1 MASPISIYIVPKCG
15 LKIEHDEKKQSYKI
29 LKESRAHFKFTDDPD
44 GLLWENFEP
53 IWEGKMSP
61 LSNISLPP
69 NAMVKAGI
77 VQEAKKYAFLFPPP
91 ELAERLD
98 WKAHNLD
105 ISDHLR
111 SSKTNVLDTN
121 NNMSPT
127 QRMNVGGYSSVVGSN
142 RGGGVGSA
150 ADQMLPSQRGTR
162 MSEIIQHALFSKKNI
177 SKQFEERTWSL
188 PYFAILGGF
197 VFFDENDQV
206 LAVNTLSIVETECIL
221 KLAGPF
227 ETLPEIVNSL
237 QTKDRTETLAL
248 DLFHEAGFE
257 AFVSLFFVY
266 IM

>member
-1 MASPISIYIVPKCG
+1 
-15 LKIEHDEKKQSYKI
+15 
-29 LKESRAHFKFTDDPD
+29 
-44 GLLWENFEP
+44 
-53 IWEGKMSP
+53 MSP

-98 WKAHNLD
+98 WKTHNLE

-127 QRMNVGGYSSVVGSN
+127 RRMNVGGYSSVVGS
-142 RGGGVGSA
+142 A
-150 ADQMLPSQRGTR
+150 ADQTSPSQRCTR